1 MQVNFTL
8 KDLNDAFNLYC
19 EYSIEYLK
27 RTEQMTENRLKEEE
41 YQTLKAVNDFVNF
54 FRNTYICRGYLDCI
68 EDDLKTIFD
77 KYKKHFSKSYD
88 VIVYGQEIDASTAD
102 PVELKGVIAADE
114 EELERKLRSLSW
126 EEGGIFVMSG
136 YDILN
141 KEESDKHD

>member
-27 RTEQMTENRLKEEE
+27 RTEQMAENRLEEE

-54 FRNTYICRGYLDCI
+54 FRNKYICRGYLDSI
-68 EDDLKTIFD
+68 EDDLTTIFD

-102 PVELKGVIAADE
+102 PVELKGVIAADK
-114 EELERKLRSLSW
+114 EELERMLSSLSW
-126 EEGGIFVMSG
+126 EKGGIFVMSG

-141 KEESDKHD
+141 KKEVVKHD